1 MIMTTQMLSLVNH
14 PTVIVGNGP
23 TGGFEGWGV
32 RIGA

>member
-1 MIMTTQMLSLVNH
+1 LLPLVNH

-23 TGGFEGWGV
+23 SGGFEGWGV